1 MRRLPSGGVSFSDY
15 RRYREE
21 GLDLNT
27 KLMRSMIEAEDIDRA
42 AGMLG
47 IKRAGGNLEFDS
59 RMEADCTIDFILCD
73 VKDGRGR
80 SKVQA
85 YLEDVGPATDFEREM
100 LEMRIRAKTSLF
112 RVGECRPHRRTVELS
127 DQLHGSGDVTIYD
140 KGLSASLEAG
150 NSIFTRIYSG
160 AGLCMTSGFLFGF
173 AGEIAPMLIRRY
185 SAMRAKPNRR
195 GPASRFALFF
205 RLNRKYG
212 LPTAL
217 A

>member
-1 MRRLPSGGVSFSDY
+1 MRRLLRAGVSFSDY

-47 IKRAGGNLEFDS
+47 IKRAGSSLEFHS
-59 RMEADCTIDFILCD
+59 RMETDCVIDFILHD

-85 YLEDVGPATDFEREM
+85 YLEDAGPATDFEREM

-112 RVGECRPHRRTVELS
+112 RVVECRPRSRTAKLS

-140 KGLSASLEAG
+140 KGLSATLDAG
-150 NSIFTRIYSG
+150 NSMFTRIYRG
-160 AGLCMTSGFLFGF
+160 QGLCMTSGITFSL
-173 AGEIAPMLIRRY
+173 PRR
-185 SAMRAKPNRR
+185 SCRC
-195 GPASRFALFF
+195 
-205 RLNRKYG
+205 
-212 LPTAL
+212 
-217 A
+217 